1 MNAKDR
7 ASLAEQILTNPLLE
21 IVMSELERDATER
34 GIYAPLNDNETRQSA
49 MAEVRAIR
57 AFKASLTAS
66 LRHDRVVKGAPV

>member
-21 IVMSELERDATER
+21 VVLNELERDATER
-34 GIYAPLNDNETRQSA
+34 GIYAQMNDHETRQSA

-57 AFKASLTAS
+57 AFRSNLSAS
-66 LRHDRVVKGAPV
+66 LRDNRPTKGAPV